1 MDNLIKQRQRQ
12 FRASGA
18 VAFVAAAGLIVCRIL
33 TRLFPADM
41 DEYLSDT
48 VFTVLMQ
55 IGFLLVVP
63 FLIYKIALK
72 KSAKEVLEFSN
83 VRKVSGKSVLLSFAL
98 GACVIVVTV
107 VVSSCWYVFLTT
119 FGYSASGSS
128 MPNEFIWWQ
137 LIGDIALTGILPA
150 VCEEFTNRGGF
161 LTTMRGSFAS
171 TQTILICALA
181 FGLFHQNIR
190 QVFYTALFGGL
201 MAYLTLETKS
211 IVPAMIVHFT
221 NNTLSVI
228 SDYVEVYVIGS
239 ANFSAFIYNHL
250 FLVMILVAAAAV
262 GIVFIARKIARGE
275 RNRRASASEKADSL
289 GDTAEPLADK
299 VLYRPVAADW
309 AFYIGAI
316 VITAMTTL
324 ATFLWGI
331 I

>member
-1 MDNLIKQRQRQ
+1 MDNLIEKRQRQ

-18 VAFVAAAGLIVCRIL
+18 VALVAAAGLIICRIM

-41 DEYLSDT
+41 DDYLSSAI
-48 VFTVLMQ
+48 FTVLMQ
-55 IGFLLVVP
+55 VGFLLVIP

-119 FGYSASGSS
+119 FGYSSSGSS
-128 MPNEFIWWQ
+128 MPSEFIWWQ

-161 LTTMRGSFAS
+161 LTTMRGSFTS

-211 IVPAMIVHFT
+211 IIPSMIVHFT
-221 NNTLSVI
+221 NNTLSVL
-228 SDYVEVYVIGS
+228 SDYVEVYAIGS
-239 ANFSAFIYNHL
+239 ANLSTFIYNHL
-250 FLVMILVAAAAV
+250 FLVMILVVAAAV

-275 RNRRASASEKADSL
+275 RARRTSSDESV
-289 GDTAEPLADK
+289 GSSGAEVPLADK
-299 VLYRPVAADW
+299 ILYRPVTADW
-309 AFYIGAI
+309 TFYIGAI